1 MGKRYKCPYCE
12 LRDERKKLIIHIDKR
27 HEEMLPEGYDGA
39 RIMYDKINH
48 TDGHGNCRV
57 CKKPTSWNYK
67 AQRYDT
73 LCSNPKCKE
82 AMREEYKKN
91 MLRVRGTYNILND
104 PQQQEKM
111 LANRSI
117 SGKYKFRDGG
127 IVTYT
132 ASYEK
137 KFVEFIDNVMEISSK
152 DILMPGP
159 TIEYWYKGE
168 KHFYITDCL
177 YIPFNAIIEI
187 KDGGNNPNNKS
198 TPGMIASREK
208 TVQKEK
214 IITDRGEYNYIRLT
228 NNEFTQLI
236 EFFMEIKEKMLND
249 DPSMT
254 VRIHETSV
262 SSELNK
268 NYKTKG
274 KKSLS
279 DFKCIKINE
288 DNIKQFKE
296 LKHLRTKNCDGY
308 MYLDGDNLACFY
320 NTEHKDNGEYWIQ
333 AIEVLPLYKN
343 YSLGTQ
349 LLKKCES
356 LGTNRLSVNK
366 SNKVAINMYKK
377 NGWKEY
383 DNSDSMIFMSK
394 GTIKESYLEES
405 SSNKLYF
412 ISEKQNLKKLEPRIP
427 NNFFTKNGYED
438 SKTPRVCFSTDIGKC
453 LSALSMN
460 CANHE
465 YYVYSPAKDY
475 KVITPTQKQ
484 VPDAKIT
491 DEKWITK
498 PVELIC
504 IGKILCTGDNG
515 KDGMPFKY
523 GNNTAELY
531 NWEWKWV
538 EKYNNIKENCGILQ
552 ESKKQPYAII
562 TDNITITKSY
572 GYTSPKN
579 GIYNAIVDV
588 NASIRARGRSEL
600 LVIKNDEVYL
610 SKSKK
615 GLCGNYSI
623 PGGGWD
629 LNESHDKSAI
639 REAEEEARL
648 KTKNVKYADRYLSLY
663 DEPHDWI
670 KREIPEAY
678 QWRGYYTEVYVGE
691 YTGKYSGKIED
702 ADKDDIIKT
711 GKFYKIKDVFDELH
725 PIHQNAILNYLT
737 LPKNESDNSLQGSY
751 ILENSHTK
759 NIKYVDYGSIDAK
772 KYIESDSFL
781 KRTYRNRQNEYNGE
795 IAVDGD
801 NVVGYVFIGDKTD
814 KGFINSL
821 FVDSKYRKHGIA
833 TRLFNDAIHKYGGYD
848 LTVKKNNK
856 IAIEMYKNKGFV
868 FVGDGNSSSEY
879 YMKLK
884 SHLSNDEKKMVLDE
898 SYLLE
903 DSIDSI
909 NKAFVDDFKKYIN
922 ENPKGHNKEIKPLGT
937 PITYTAKKKNEKWLL
952 LATYNGEL
960 NKKTSSSFL
969 PQLQKNVKYN
979 GESIEY
985 HTCYLPGDI
994 YIFIKLPNGG
1004 R

>member
-12 LRDERKKLIIHIDKR
+12 KRDERKKLIDHIDKR
-27 HEEMLPEGYDGA
+27 HQEMLPDGYDGA
-39 RIMYDKINH
+39 RVMYDKINH
-48 TDGHGNCRV
+48 TDGHGICRV
-57 CKKPTSWNYK
+57 CKKDTPWNPK
-67 AQRYDT
+67 AQRYDV
-73 LCSNPKCKE
+73 LCGNPKCKE
-82 AMREEYKKN
+82 AIREEYKKN

-104 PQQQEKM
+104 PKQQEKM

-117 SGKYKFRDGG
+117 SGKYKFKDGG
-127 IVTYT
+127 VVTYT
-132 ASYEK
+132 GSYEK
-137 KFVEFIDNVMEISSK
+137 KFLEFIDEFMEIPSK
-152 DILMPGP
+152 DIMMPGP
-159 TIEYWYKGE
+159 TLEYTYKGE

-177 YIPFNAIIEI
+177 YIPYNAIIEI
-187 KDGGNNPNNKS
+187 KDGGDNPNNKS

-208 TVQKEK
+208 TIQKEK

-262 SSELNK
+262 SSEL
-268 NYKTKG
+268 
-274 KKSLS
+274 
-279 DFKCIKINE
+279 
-288 DNIKQFKE
+288 
-296 LKHLRTKNCDGY
+296 
-308 MYLDGDNLACFY
+308 
-320 NTEHKDNGEYWIQ
+320 DNGV
-333 AIEVLPLYKN
+333 IE
-343 YSLGTQ
+343 
-349 LLKKCES
+349 
-356 LGTNRLSVNK
+356 
-366 SNKVAINMYKK
+366 
-377 NGWKEY
+377 
-383 DNSDSMIFMSK
+383 
-394 GTIKESYLEES
+394 ESYLEES

-412 ISEKQNLKKLEPRIP
+412 ISEKQDLKKLEPRIP

-484 VPDAKIT
+484 VPDVKIT
-491 DEKWITK
+491 DEKWITE

-504 IGKILCTGDNG
+504 IGKILCTGDDG

-531 NWEWKWV
+531 GWKW
-538 EKYNNIKENCGILQ
+538 KWIDKQNINESVLLESVKGIR
-552 ESKKQPYAII
+552 YI
-562 TDNITITKSY
+562 DY
-572 GYTSPKN
+572 
-579 GIYNAIVDV
+579 
-588 NASIRARGRSEL
+588 RSE
-600 LVIKNDEVYL
+600 N
-610 SKSKK
+610 
-615 GLCGNYSI
+615 
-623 PGGGWD
+623 
-629 LNESHDKSAI
+629 
-639 REAEEEARL
+639 
-648 KTKNVKYADRYLSLY
+648 
-663 DEPHDWI
+663 
-670 KREIPEAY
+670 
-678 QWRGYYTEVYVGE
+678 
-691 YTGKYSGKIED
+691 
-702 ADKDDIIKT
+702 
-711 GKFYKIKDVFDELH
+711 
-725 PIHQNAILNYLT
+725 
-737 LPKNESDNSLQGSY
+737 
-751 ILENSHTK
+751 
-759 NIKYVDYGSIDAK
+759 AK

-781 KRTYRNRQNEYNGE
+781 KRTYRNSQNEYNGE

-801 NVVGYVFIGDKTD
+801 NVVGYIFIGDKID

-821 FVDSKYRKHGIA
+821 VVYSKYRKHGIA
-833 TRLFNDAIHKYGGYD
+833 TRLLNDAISKYGGYD

-884 SHLSNDEKKMVLDE
+884 SHLSNDEKKMILDE

-922 ENPKGHNKEIKPLGT
+922 ENPKGYNKEIKPLGT

-979 GESIEY
+979 GENIEY

>member
-57 CKKPTSWNYK
+57 CKKPTPWNYK
-67 AQRYDT
+67 AQKYDT
-73 LCSNPKCKE
+73 LCSTPKCKE

-104 PQQQEKM
+104 PEQQEKM

-132 ASYEK
+132 GSYEE
-137 KFVEFIDNVMEISSK
+137 KFLEFIDNVMEISSK

-214 IITDRGEYNYIRLT
+214 IITDKGEYNYIRLT

-262 SSELNK
+262 SSELDK

-288 DNIKQFKE
+288 YNIKQFKE

-356 LGTNRLSVNK
+356 LGANRLSVNK

-383 DNSDSMIFMSK
+383 DNSNNMIFMSK

-405 SSNKLYF
+405 SNNKLYF
-412 ISEKQNLKKLEPRIP
+412 ISEKQDLKKLEPRIP

-484 VPDAKIT
+484 VPDVKIT
-491 DEKWITK
+491 DEKWITE

-504 IGKILCTGDNG
+504 IGKILCTGDDG

-531 NWEWKWV
+531 GWKWKWI
-538 EKYNNIKENCGILQ
+538 EKHNI
-552 ESKKQPYAII
+552 
-562 TDNITITKSY
+562 
-572 GYTSPKN
+572 
-579 GIYNAIVDV
+579 
-588 NASIRARGRSEL
+588 
-600 LVIKNDEVYL
+600 
-610 SKSKK
+610 
-615 GLCGNYSI
+615 
-623 PGGGWD
+623 
-629 LNESHDKSAI
+629 NESVLLESVKEI
-639 REAEEEARL
+639 RYIDYR
-648 KTKNVKYADRYLSLY
+648 S
-663 DEPHDWI
+663 
-670 KREIPEAY
+670 
-678 QWRGYYTEVYVGE
+678 
-691 YTGKYSGKIED
+691 
-702 ADKDDIIKT
+702 
-711 GKFYKIKDVFDELH
+711 
-725 PIHQNAILNYLT
+725 
-737 LPKNESDNSLQGSY
+737 NE
-751 ILENSHTK
+751 
-759 NIKYVDYGSIDAK
+759 AK

-781 KRTYRNRQNEYNGE
+781 KRTYRNSQNEYNGE

-801 NVVGYVFIGDKTD
+801 NVVGYIFIGDKTD

-821 FVDSKYRKHGIA
+821 VVYSKYRKHGIA
-833 TRLFNDAIHKYGGYD
+833 TRLLNDAIHKYGGYD

-884 SHLSNDEKKMVLDE
+884 SHLSNDEKKMILDE

-922 ENPKGHNKEIKPLGT
+922 ENPKGYNKEIKPLGT

-979 GESIEY
+979 GENIEY

>member
-57 CKKPTSWNYK
+57 CKKPTPWNYK

-132 ASYEK
+132 GSYEE
-137 KFVEFIDNVMEISSK
+137 KFLEFIDNVMEISSK

-262 SSELNK
+262 SSELDK

-296 LKHLRTKNCDGY
+296 LKHLRIKNCDGY

-356 LGTNRLSVNK
+356 LGANRLSVNK

-383 DNSDSMIFMSK
+383 DNSDSMIFMNK

-405 SSNKLYF
+405 RNMNKVPKNVKLYHGSRIQGLKEIIPHNNSISKIGNVCAVYATSDKRFAACYGALWNDSIARQGSWDNWNTVIMGISNAVDINSPCSLYELENDGSFFKISSKEVVSLNTIKVIKEYKYSSYKEMLKKNNVKITSYDNYIKNVNNPNPKFDYLYENTENINESVLLESSNNKLYF
-412 ISEKQNLKKLEPRIP
+412 ISEKQDLKKLEPRIP

-460 CANHE
+460 CTNHE

-484 VPDAKIT
+484 VPDVKIT
-491 DEKWITK
+491 DEKWITE
-498 PVELIC
+498 PVELIY
-504 IGKILCTGDNG
+504 IGKILCIGDDG

-531 NWEWKWV
+531 GWKWKWI
-538 EKYNNIKENCGILQ
+538 EKHNI
-552 ESKKQPYAII
+552 
-562 TDNITITKSY
+562 
-572 GYTSPKN
+572 
-579 GIYNAIVDV
+579 
-588 NASIRARGRSEL
+588 
-600 LVIKNDEVYL
+600 
-610 SKSKK
+610 
-615 GLCGNYSI
+615 
-623 PGGGWD
+623 
-629 LNESHDKSAI
+629 NESVLLESVKEI
-639 REAEEEARL
+639 RYIDYR
-648 KTKNVKYADRYLSLY
+648 S
-663 DEPHDWI
+663 
-670 KREIPEAY
+670 
-678 QWRGYYTEVYVGE
+678 
-691 YTGKYSGKIED
+691 
-702 ADKDDIIKT
+702 
-711 GKFYKIKDVFDELH
+711 
-725 PIHQNAILNYLT
+725 
-737 LPKNESDNSLQGSY
+737 NE
-751 ILENSHTK
+751 
-759 NIKYVDYGSIDAK
+759 AK
-772 KYIESDSFL
+772 KYIESDAFL
-781 KRTYRNRQNEYNGE
+781 KRTYRNSQNEYNGE

-801 NVVGYVFIGDKTD
+801 NVVGYIFIGDKTD

-821 FVDSKYRKHGIA
+821 VVYSKYRKHGIA
-833 TRLFNDAIHKYGGYD
+833 TRLLNDAISKYGGYD

-868 FVGDGNSSSEY
+868 FVGNGNSSSEY

-898 SYLLE
+898 SYLIE

-922 ENPKGHNKEIKPLGT
+922 ENPKGYNKEIKPLGT

-979 GESIEY
+979 GENIEY

>member
-57 CKKPTSWNYK
+57 CKKPTPWNYK

-132 ASYEK
+132 GSYEE
-137 KFVEFIDNVMEISSK
+137 KFLEFIDNVMEISSK

-262 SSELNK
+262 SSELDK

-296 LKHLRTKNCDGY
+296 LKHLRIKNCDGY

-356 LGTNRLSVNK
+356 LGANRLSVNK

-405 SSNKLYF
+405 SNNKLYF
-412 ISEKQNLKKLEPRIP
+412 ISEKQDLKKLEPRIP

-484 VPDAKIT
+484 VPDVKIT
-491 DEKWITK
+491 DEKWITE

-504 IGKILCTGDNG
+504 IGKILCTGDDG

-531 NWEWKWV
+531 GWKWKWI
-538 EKYNNIKENCGILQ
+538 EKHNI
-552 ESKKQPYAII
+552 
-562 TDNITITKSY
+562 
-572 GYTSPKN
+572 
-579 GIYNAIVDV
+579 
-588 NASIRARGRSEL
+588 
-600 LVIKNDEVYL
+600 
-610 SKSKK
+610 
-615 GLCGNYSI
+615 
-623 PGGGWD
+623 
-629 LNESHDKSAI
+629 NESVLLESVKEI
-639 REAEEEARL
+639 RYIDYR
-648 KTKNVKYADRYLSLY
+648 S
-663 DEPHDWI
+663 
-670 KREIPEAY
+670 
-678 QWRGYYTEVYVGE
+678 
-691 YTGKYSGKIED
+691 
-702 ADKDDIIKT
+702 
-711 GKFYKIKDVFDELH
+711 
-725 PIHQNAILNYLT
+725 
-737 LPKNESDNSLQGSY
+737 NE
-751 ILENSHTK
+751 
-759 NIKYVDYGSIDAK
+759 AK

-781 KRTYRNRQNEYNGE
+781 KRTYRNSQNEYNGE

-801 NVVGYVFIGDKTD
+801 NVVGYIFIGDKID

-821 FVDSKYRKHGIA
+821 VVYSKYRKHGIA
-833 TRLFNDAIHKYGGYD
+833 TRLLNDAISKYGGYD

-898 SYLLE
+898 SYLIE

-922 ENPKGHNKEIKPLGT
+922 ENPKGYNKEIKPLGT

-979 GESIEY
+979 GENIEY

>member
-57 CKKPTSWNYK
+57 CKKPTPWNYK

-254 VRIHETSV
+254 IRIHETSV
-262 SSELNK
+262 SFELDK
-268 NYKTKG
+268 NYKAKS

-279 DFKCIKINE
+279 DFKCIKINGA
-288 DNIKQFKE
+288 NIKQFKE

-356 LGTNRLSVNK
+356 LGANRLSVNK

-383 DNSDSMIFMSK
+383 DNSDSMIFMNK

-405 SSNKLYF
+405 AKGIRYIDYRSN
-412 ISEKQNLKKLEPRIP
+412 E
-427 NNFFTKNGYED
+427 
-438 SKTPRVCFSTDIGKC
+438 
-453 LSALSMN
+453 
-460 CANHE
+460 
-465 YYVYSPAKDY
+465 
-475 KVITPTQKQ
+475 
-484 VPDAKIT
+484 
-491 DEKWITK
+491 
-498 PVELIC
+498 
-504 IGKILCTGDNG
+504 
-515 KDGMPFKY
+515 
-523 GNNTAELY
+523 
-531 NWEWKWV
+531 
-538 EKYNNIKENCGILQ
+538 
-552 ESKKQPYAII
+552 
-562 TDNITITKSY
+562 
-572 GYTSPKN
+572 
-579 GIYNAIVDV
+579 
-588 NASIRARGRSEL
+588 
-600 LVIKNDEVYL
+600 
-610 SKSKK
+610 
-615 GLCGNYSI
+615 
-623 PGGGWD
+623 
-629 LNESHDKSAI
+629 
-639 REAEEEARL
+639 
-648 KTKNVKYADRYLSLY
+648 
-663 DEPHDWI
+663 
-670 KREIPEAY
+670 
-678 QWRGYYTEVYVGE
+678 
-691 YTGKYSGKIED
+691 
-702 ADKDDIIKT
+702 
-711 GKFYKIKDVFDELH
+711 
-725 PIHQNAILNYLT
+725 
-737 LPKNESDNSLQGSY
+737 
-751 ILENSHTK
+751 
-759 NIKYVDYGSIDAK
+759 AK

-781 KRTYRNRQNEYNGE
+781 KRTYGNRQNEYNGE
-795 IAVDGD
+795 IAVDRD

-821 FVDSKYRKHGIA
+821 FVDGKYRKRGIA
-833 TRLFNDAIHKYGGYD
+833 TRLFNDAMHKYGGYD

-856 IAIEMYKNKGFV
+856 IAINMYKNKGFV
-868 FVGDGNSSSEY
+868 FVGNGNSSSEY

-884 SHLSNDEKKMVLDE
+884 SHLSNNEKKMVLDE

-922 ENPKGHNKEIKPLGT
+922 ENPKGYNKEIKPLGT

-979 GESIEY
+979 GENIEY

-1004 R
+1004 K

>member
-57 CKKPTSWNYK
+57 CKKPTPWNYK

-132 ASYEK
+132 GSYEE
-137 KFVEFIDNVMEISSK
+137 KFLEFIDNVMEISSK

-254 VRIHETSV
+254 VRIHETSA
-262 SSELNK
+262 SSEL
-268 NYKTKG
+268 
-274 KKSLS
+274 
-279 DFKCIKINE
+279 
-288 DNIKQFKE
+288 
-296 LKHLRTKNCDGY
+296 
-308 MYLDGDNLACFY
+308 
-320 NTEHKDNGEYWIQ
+320 DNGV
-333 AIEVLPLYKN
+333 IE
-343 YSLGTQ
+343 
-349 LLKKCES
+349 
-356 LGTNRLSVNK
+356 
-366 SNKVAINMYKK
+366 
-377 NGWKEY
+377 
-383 DNSDSMIFMSK
+383 
-394 GTIKESYLEES
+394 ESYLEES
-405 SSNKLYF
+405 SNNKLYF
-412 ISEKQNLKKLEPRIP
+412 ISEKQDLKKLEPRIP

-460 CANHE
+460 CADHE

-484 VPDAKIT
+484 VPDVKIT
-491 DEKWITK
+491 DEKWITE

-504 IGKILCTGDNG
+504 IGKILCSGDDG

-531 NWEWKWV
+531 GWKWKWI
-538 EKYNNIKENCGILQ
+538 EKHNI
-552 ESKKQPYAII
+552 
-562 TDNITITKSY
+562 
-572 GYTSPKN
+572 
-579 GIYNAIVDV
+579 
-588 NASIRARGRSEL
+588 
-600 LVIKNDEVYL
+600 
-610 SKSKK
+610 
-615 GLCGNYSI
+615 
-623 PGGGWD
+623 
-629 LNESHDKSAI
+629 NESVLLESVKEI
-639 REAEEEARL
+639 RYIDYR
-648 KTKNVKYADRYLSLY
+648 S
-663 DEPHDWI
+663 
-670 KREIPEAY
+670 
-678 QWRGYYTEVYVGE
+678 
-691 YTGKYSGKIED
+691 
-702 ADKDDIIKT
+702 
-711 GKFYKIKDVFDELH
+711 
-725 PIHQNAILNYLT
+725 
-737 LPKNESDNSLQGSY
+737 NE
-751 ILENSHTK
+751 
-759 NIKYVDYGSIDAK
+759 AK

-781 KRTYRNRQNEYNGE
+781 KRTYRNSQNEYNGE

-801 NVVGYVFIGDKTD
+801 NVVGYIFIGDKTD

-821 FVDSKYRKHGIA
+821 VVYSKYRKHGIA
-833 TRLFNDAIHKYGGYD
+833 TRLLNDAISKYGGYD

-884 SHLSNDEKKMVLDE
+884 SHLSNDEKKMILDE

-922 ENPKGHNKEIKPLGT
+922 ENPKGYNKEIKPLGT

-952 LATYNGEL
+952 LATYNGKL

-979 GESIEY
+979 GENIEY

>member
-48 TDGHGNCRV
+48 TDGHGTCRV
-57 CKKPTSWNYK
+57 CKKPTLWNYK

-132 ASYEK
+132 GSYEK
-137 KFVEFIDNVMEISSK
+137 KFLEFIDNVMEISSK

-159 TIEYWYKGE
+159 TIEYQYKGE

-187 KDGGNNPNNKS
+187 KDGGDNPNNKS

-254 VRIHETSV
+254 IRIHETSV

-268 NYKTKG
+268 NY
-274 KKSLS
+274 
-279 DFKCIKINE
+279 
-288 DNIKQFKE
+288 
-296 LKHLRTKNCDGY
+296 
-308 MYLDGDNLACFY
+308 
-320 NTEHKDNGEYWIQ
+320 
-333 AIEVLPLYKN
+333 
-343 YSLGTQ
+343 
-349 LLKKCES
+349 
-356 LGTNRLSVNK
+356 
-366 SNKVAINMYKK
+366 
-377 NGWKEY
+377 
-383 DNSDSMIFMSK
+383 
-394 GTIKESYLEES
+394 
-405 SSNKLYF
+405 
-412 ISEKQNLKKLEPRIP
+412 
-427 NNFFTKNGYED
+427 
-438 SKTPRVCFSTDIGKC
+438 DI
-453 LSALSMN
+453 
-460 CANHE
+460 
-465 YYVYSPAKDY
+465 V
-475 KVITPTQKQ
+475 
-484 VPDAKIT
+484 
-491 DEKWITK
+491 
-498 PVELIC
+498 
-504 IGKILCTGDNG
+504 
-515 KDGMPFKY
+515 
-523 GNNTAELY
+523 
-531 NWEWKWV
+531 
-538 EKYNNIKENCGILQ
+538 Q
-552 ESKKQPYAII
+552 ESKSPYAII

-610 SKSKK
+610 SKSKR
-615 GLCGNYSI
+615 GLCGDYSI

-670 KREIPEAY
+670 KREIPEEY

-691 YTGKYSGKIED
+691 YAGKYSGKIRD
-702 ADKDDIIKT
+702 VDKDDIIKT

-725 PIHQNAILNYLT
+725 PIHQNAILNYLA
-737 LPKNESDNSLQGSY
+737 LPKNESNNFLQ
-751 ILENSHTK
+751 ENNYSFTK
-759 NIKYVDYGSIDAK
+759 NIRYIDYRSADAK

-781 KRTYRNRQNEYNGE
+781 KRIYGNRQNEYNGE

-821 FVDSKYRKHGIA
+821 FVDSKYRKRGIA
-833 TRLFNDAIHKYGGYD
+833 TRLFNDAMHKYGGYD

-856 IAIEMYKNKGFV
+856 IAINMYRNKGFV
-868 FVGDGNSSSEY
+868 FVGNGNSSSEY

-909 NKAFVDDFKKYIN
+909 NKSFVDDFKKYIN
-922 ENPKGHNKEIKPLGT
+922 ENPKGYNKEIKPLGT

-952 LATYNGEL
+952 LATYNGKL

-979 GESIEY
+979 GENIEY

-1004 R
+1004 K

>member
-48 TDGHGNCRV
+48 TDGHGTCRV
-57 CKKPTSWNYK
+57 CKKPTPWNYK

-132 ASYEK
+132 GSYEE
-137 KFVEFIDNVMEISSK
+137 KFLEFIDNVMEISSK

-208 TVQKEK
+208 TIQKEK

-262 SSELNK
+262 SSELDK

-356 LGTNRLSVNK
+356 LGANRLSVNK

-383 DNSDSMIFMSK
+383 DNSDSMIFMNK
-394 GTIKESYLEES
+394 GMIKESYLEES
-405 SSNKLYF
+405 SNNKLYF
-412 ISEKQNLKKLEPRIP
+412 ISEKQDLKKLEPRIP

-438 SKTPRVCFSTDIGKC
+438 SKTPRVCFSTDIDKC

-484 VPDAKIT
+484 VPDVKIT
-491 DEKWITK
+491 DEKWITE

-504 IGKILCTGDNG
+504 IGKILCTGDDG

-531 NWEWKWV
+531 GWKWKWI
-538 EKYNNIKENCGILQ
+538 EKHNI
-552 ESKKQPYAII
+552 
-562 TDNITITKSY
+562 
-572 GYTSPKN
+572 
-579 GIYNAIVDV
+579 
-588 NASIRARGRSEL
+588 
-600 LVIKNDEVYL
+600 
-610 SKSKK
+610 
-615 GLCGNYSI
+615 
-623 PGGGWD
+623 
-629 LNESHDKSAI
+629 NESVLLESVKEI
-639 REAEEEARL
+639 RYIDYR
-648 KTKNVKYADRYLSLY
+648 S
-663 DEPHDWI
+663 
-670 KREIPEAY
+670 
-678 QWRGYYTEVYVGE
+678 
-691 YTGKYSGKIED
+691 
-702 ADKDDIIKT
+702 
-711 GKFYKIKDVFDELH
+711 
-725 PIHQNAILNYLT
+725 
-737 LPKNESDNSLQGSY
+737 NE
-751 ILENSHTK
+751 
-759 NIKYVDYGSIDAK
+759 AK

-781 KRTYRNRQNEYNGE
+781 KRTYRNSQNEYNGE

-801 NVVGYVFIGDKTD
+801 NVVGYIFIGDKTD

-821 FVDSKYRKHGIA
+821 VVYSKYRKHGIA
-833 TRLFNDAIHKYGGYD
+833 TRLLNDAISKYGGYD

-884 SHLSNDEKKMVLDE
+884 SHLSNDEKKMILDE
-898 SYLLE
+898 SYLIE

-922 ENPKGHNKEIKPLGT
+922 ENPKGYNKEIKPLGT

-960 NKKTSSSFL
+960 NKKISSSFL
-969 PQLQKNVKYN
+969 SQLQKNVKYN
-979 GESIEY
+979 GENIEY

-1004 R
+1004 K

>member
-57 CKKPTSWNYK
+57 CKKPTPWNYK

-132 ASYEK
+132 GSYEE
-137 KFVEFIDNVMEISSK
+137 KFLEFIDNVMEISSK

-187 KDGGNNPNNKS
+187 KDGGDNPNNKS
-198 TPGMIASREK
+198 TPGMISSREK
-208 TVQKEK
+208 TIQKEK
-214 IITDRGEYNYIRLT
+214 LITDRGEYNYIRLT
-228 NNEFTQLI
+228 NNDFTQLI

-262 SSELNK
+262 SSELDK

-356 LGTNRLSVNK
+356 LGANRLSVNK

-394 GTIKESYLEES
+394 GTIKESYL
-405 SSNKLYF
+405 
-412 ISEKQNLKKLEPRIP
+412 I
-427 NNFFTKNGYED
+427 
-438 SKTPRVCFSTDIGKC
+438 
-453 LSALSMN
+453 
-460 CANHE
+460 
-465 YYVYSPAKDY
+465 
-475 KVITPTQKQ
+475 
-484 VPDAKIT
+484 
-491 DEKWITK
+491 
-498 PVELIC
+498 
-504 IGKILCTGDNG
+504 
-515 KDGMPFKY
+515 
-523 GNNTAELY
+523 
-531 NWEWKWV
+531 
-538 EKYNNIKENCGILQ
+538 
-552 ESKKQPYAII
+552 
-562 TDNITITKSY
+562 
-572 GYTSPKN
+572 
-579 GIYNAIVDV
+579 
-588 NASIRARGRSEL
+588 
-600 LVIKNDEVYL
+600 
-610 SKSKK
+610 
-615 GLCGNYSI
+615 
-623 PGGGWD
+623 
-629 LNESHDKSAI
+629 
-639 REAEEEARL
+639 
-648 KTKNVKYADRYLSLY
+648 
-663 DEPHDWI
+663 
-670 KREIPEAY
+670 
-678 QWRGYYTEVYVGE
+678 
-691 YTGKYSGKIED
+691 
-702 ADKDDIIKT
+702 
-711 GKFYKIKDVFDELH
+711 
-725 PIHQNAILNYLT
+725 
-737 LPKNESDNSLQGSY
+737 
-751 ILENSHTK
+751 
-759 NIKYVDYGSIDAK
+759 
-772 KYIESDSFL
+772 
-781 KRTYRNRQNEYNGE
+781 
-795 IAVDGD
+795 
-801 NVVGYVFIGDKTD
+801 
-814 KGFINSL
+814 
-821 FVDSKYRKHGIA
+821 
-833 TRLFNDAIHKYGGYD
+833 
-848 LTVKKNNK
+848 
-856 IAIEMYKNKGFV
+856 
-868 FVGDGNSSSEY
+868 
-879 YMKLK
+879 
-884 SHLSNDEKKMVLDE
+884 
-898 SYLLE
+898 E

-922 ENPKGHNKEIKPLGT
+922 ENPKGYNKEIKPLGT

-952 LATYNGEL
+952 LATYNGKL

-979 GESIEY
+979 GENIEY

>member
-1 MGKRYKCPYCE
+1 MGNRYKCPYCE

-57 CKKPTSWNYK
+57 CKKATPWNYK

-132 ASYEK
+132 GSYEE
-137 KFVEFIDNVMEISSK
+137 KFLEFIDNVMEISSK

-262 SSELNK
+262 SSELDK

-320 NTEHKDNGEYWIQ
+320 NTERKDNGEYWIQ

-356 LGTNRLSVNK
+356 LGANRLSVNK

-394 GTIKESYLEES
+394 GTIKESYL
-405 SSNKLYF
+405 
-412 ISEKQNLKKLEPRIP
+412 I
-427 NNFFTKNGYED
+427 
-438 SKTPRVCFSTDIGKC
+438 
-453 LSALSMN
+453 
-460 CANHE
+460 
-465 YYVYSPAKDY
+465 
-475 KVITPTQKQ
+475 
-484 VPDAKIT
+484 
-491 DEKWITK
+491 
-498 PVELIC
+498 
-504 IGKILCTGDNG
+504 
-515 KDGMPFKY
+515 
-523 GNNTAELY
+523 
-531 NWEWKWV
+531 
-538 EKYNNIKENCGILQ
+538 
-552 ESKKQPYAII
+552 
-562 TDNITITKSY
+562 
-572 GYTSPKN
+572 
-579 GIYNAIVDV
+579 
-588 NASIRARGRSEL
+588 
-600 LVIKNDEVYL
+600 
-610 SKSKK
+610 
-615 GLCGNYSI
+615 
-623 PGGGWD
+623 
-629 LNESHDKSAI
+629 
-639 REAEEEARL
+639 
-648 KTKNVKYADRYLSLY
+648 
-663 DEPHDWI
+663 
-670 KREIPEAY
+670 
-678 QWRGYYTEVYVGE
+678 
-691 YTGKYSGKIED
+691 
-702 ADKDDIIKT
+702 
-711 GKFYKIKDVFDELH
+711 
-725 PIHQNAILNYLT
+725 
-737 LPKNESDNSLQGSY
+737 
-751 ILENSHTK
+751 
-759 NIKYVDYGSIDAK
+759 
-772 KYIESDSFL
+772 
-781 KRTYRNRQNEYNGE
+781 
-795 IAVDGD
+795 
-801 NVVGYVFIGDKTD
+801 
-814 KGFINSL
+814 
-821 FVDSKYRKHGIA
+821 
-833 TRLFNDAIHKYGGYD
+833 
-848 LTVKKNNK
+848 
-856 IAIEMYKNKGFV
+856 
-868 FVGDGNSSSEY
+868 
-879 YMKLK
+879 
-884 SHLSNDEKKMVLDE
+884 
-898 SYLLE
+898 E

-922 ENPKGHNKEIKPLGT
+922 ENPKGYNKEIKPLGT

-952 LATYNGEL
+952 LATYNGKL

-979 GESIEY
+979 GENIEY